1 MKHKLSIL
9 IYIKIIIPVSYLFEQ
24 RKPILI
30 YIKIIISIS
39 YLFEQR
45 NCILIAFLS

>member
-24 RKPILI
+24 R
-30 YIKIIISIS
+30 
-39 YLFEQR
+39 
-45 NCILIAFLS
+45 NCILIAFLG